1 MTDTATPPSPP
12 AAPRSR
18 WQTYADVVSEL
29 SRVIGRMSPGARA
42 ELRRHGDAMTEPFW
56 VLCHDVLGKHDLLL
70 DVEAERRWA
79 VVIQMVAHLHE
90 LHAAGMRTGAALHG
104 VLSPARFLKLTRAR
118 GATLRAE
125 LRSVTHL
132 LSSKAQRIDLA
143 GLAALVLTEGTDEE
157 DSARLRLARDFY
169 RSDDA

>member
-1 MTDTATPPSPP
+1 MNDTASAPPNDV
-12 AAPRSR
+12 ARGR
-18 WQTYADVVSEL
+18 WQTYADVVFEL
-29 SRVIGRMSPGARA
+29 ARAIGRMSPGARA
-42 ELRRHGDAMTEPFW
+42 DLRRHGDAMTEPFW
-56 VLCHDVLGKHDLLL
+56 VLCHDVLERHDLLL

-79 VVIQMVAHLHE
+79 VVIQMVAHLNE
-90 LHAAGMRTGAALHG
+90 FHAAGLRTGIALRA

-132 LSSKAQRIDLA
+132 LSSKAQRIDLT
-143 GLAALVLTEGTDEE
+143 GLAALVLTEGTDAE
-157 DSARLRLARDFY
+157 DDARLRLARDFY